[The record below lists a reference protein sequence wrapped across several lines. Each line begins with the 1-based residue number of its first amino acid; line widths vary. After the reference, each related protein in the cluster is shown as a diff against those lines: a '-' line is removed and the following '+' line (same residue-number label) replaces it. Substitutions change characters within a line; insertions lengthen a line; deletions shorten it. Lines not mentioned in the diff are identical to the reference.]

1 MGMDVS
7 GLNPKINKSES
18 DFPIYFKYESMSFDE
33 KWKILDNNK
42 EDYDKY
48 WEEKEKFN
56 KINVGIYFRNNVWW
70 WHPLWDYCH
79 FIAPEL
85 IDDKLY
91 NKGHSNEGA
100 GLNATDAVK
109 LSIKLL
115 VSIEDETCATYKRER
130 DLHLESLPEDD
141 CSICN
146 NNNRGRKKKKE
157 CKMCDTKG
165 TRPHFST
172 MYGFDVEN
180 VKRFAGF
187 CAESGGFEIC

>member
-1 MGMDVS
+1 MGMDIS
-7 GLNPKINKSES
+7 GVNPKNERGS
-18 DFPIYFKYESMSFDE
+18 
-33 KWKILDNNK
+33 
-42 EDYDKY
+42 
-48 WEEKEKFN
+48 
-56 KINVGIYFRNNVWW
+56 YFRNNCWW
-70 WHPLWDYCH
+70 WRPLWQYCYTS
-79 FIAPEL
+79 APEL
-85 IDDKLY
+85 IDEKTFSSGSY
-91 NKGHSNEGA
+91 NDGA
-100 GLNATDAVK
+100 GLDDVNAIK
-109 LSIKLL
+109 LGIKLL
-115 VSIEDETCATYKRER
+115 TLIEDGSCATYKRER